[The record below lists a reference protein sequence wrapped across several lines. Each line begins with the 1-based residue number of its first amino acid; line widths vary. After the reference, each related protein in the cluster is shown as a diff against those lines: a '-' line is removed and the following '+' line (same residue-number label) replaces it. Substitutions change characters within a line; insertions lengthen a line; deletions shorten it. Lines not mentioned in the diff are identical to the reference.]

1 MSEVFQEIKQ
11 LGFQY
16 ITADL
21 TSFLIYSSVF
31 ALTLLFCVLFQNVKR
46 KTKTTVTLCV
56 LLTALPLSVLAG
68 VRYGVGTDFYNYAEI
83 IHAARSGSGYAE
95 VIDKYML
102 EPGFNVFIFVTSRM
116 FTSDGVVFFLM
127 EYITL
132 TIAFYAFA
140 RLHKSLNFPL
150 AVSLYYL
157 MFYNYSLNISRQM
170 MAMSFILLAV
180 SLLYTRKVLA
190 YVLCC
195 LLAFSLHFSAIVGLA
210 LGVVYF
216 ISKKRDISLRKY
228 KVINLIYMIVVLLCA
243 LFVKNIMIAFFNLI
257 PSLSKYARYL
267 IDNPTVTMF
276 SFVKGFILVFPLML
290 TNRYICRDTRL
301 VFLRNCVWL
310 YFIVA
315 TGAYYFNYVSRL
327 LMYIRLIIILIVT
340 IIVPKLRGTSRFL
353 FGAYY
358 VGLYA
363 LAYYDSF
370 IIHNHADTFPY
381 RTVLSVRQ

>member
-83 IHAARSGSGYAE
+83 IYAARSGSGYAE

-157 MFYNYSLNISRQM
+157 MFYNYSLNISRQIGR
-170 MAMSFILLAV
+170 AHV
-180 SLLYTRKVLA
+180 
-190 YVLCC
+190 
-195 LLAFSLHFSAIVGLA
+195 
-210 LGVVYF
+210 
-216 ISKKRDISLRKY
+216 
-228 KVINLIYMIVVLLCA
+228 
-243 LFVKNIMIAFFNLI
+243 
-257 PSLSKYARYL
+257 
-267 IDNPTVTMF
+267 
-276 SFVKGFILVFPLML
+276 
-290 TNRYICRDTRL
+290 
-301 VFLRNCVWL
+301 
-310 YFIVA
+310 
-315 TGAYYFNYVSRL
+315 
-327 LMYIRLIIILIVT
+327 
-340 IIVPKLRGTSRFL
+340 
-353 FGAYY
+353 
-358 VGLYA
+358 
-363 LAYYDSF
+363 
-370 IIHNHADTFPY
+370 
-381 RTVLSVRQ
+381 